1 MYKLAWSQSFKRAFK
16 KIAKTHPHLPAKIF
30 SVLEKLCQD
39 PFDPKLKSH
48 KLRGRLSG
56 LWACHVEYDCRIVFA
71 FDEMPDQEIELIVL
85 IDIGKHDEVY

>member
-1 MYKLAWSQSFKRAFK
+1 MYQLAWSQSFKRAFK
-16 KIAKTHPHLPAKIF
+16 KAAKNNSDLQIKIF
-30 SVLEKLCQD
+30 SVLDKLCQD

-56 LWACHVEYDCRIVFA
+56 LWACYVEYDCRIVFA
-71 FDEMPDQEIELIVL
+71 FHEMPDQDSDLIVL